1 MTWLIPVFVIGIYLA
16 VVLYIGIFAFRKG
29 RGTGEDFFLASRSI
43 GPLVFFLSLFATNM
57 TSVAILGS
65 SGFAYRRGIGLY
77 GMMASASGFVI
88 PLTLFVIGTRLWAL
102 GKRFGHMTQV
112 AFFRDRWECS
122 AIGTFLFVLTA
133 SMLLPYL
140 IVSVIGG
147 GTILEALTDGHVQFA
162 VGGAIVALVVMGNVF
177 FGGMRGAVLVNVF
190 QTILFLSFGLI
201 AFVVIGHNIPGGFSH
216 TVQDLAH
223 GARVWTLQRTT
234 LLPTGAINER
244 VPQITTTEFLSY
256 CFIPLSSIMFPHM
269 SIMCLTAKKVTSFKK
284 TVILYPLCIMA
295 IWLPCVFLGAI
306 ANGLAPINAALAAQS
321 PDVVHWLHPDPAK
334 PMPAPRIAA
343 LLATVKTPE
352 AQSLLADVKA
362 HTLNEEQFG
371 KRLLKVVGPLKTA
384 NEAQYTTMVVE
395 VKRLANTSPTDSVLL
410 EMLHTYVNPI
420 LAGILAAG
428 IISAVMGS
436 DCHQI
441 LALSTMFTKDVFD
454 YYGGRKRYGEKGTVF
469 MGRVFIIVANLIA
482 YAIALTRPKIFD
494 LAISWSFSGFAALA
508 PVMLAALFWKR
519 STKYGALFAGIFV
532 AATILTVGY
541 VEKHFQNPVGTPPT
555 EHVLASLTILGKPAL
570 ALAKSG
576 RLFIFG
582 FMPVVFMVLGSALCV
597 WIGSLLTA
605 PPSEAT
611 IRKYFA
617 SASDDATSAPRPSGV
632 ATMRA

>member
-29 RGTGEDFFLASRSI
+29 KGTGEDFFLASRSI

-122 AIGTFLFVLTA
+122 AIGTFLFALTA

-147 GTILEALTDGHVQFA
+147 GTILEALTDGHVKFA

-201 AFVVIGHNIPGGFSH
+201 AFMVIGHNIPGGFAH

-234 LLPTGAINER
+234 LLPGGALNER

-284 TVILYPLCIMA
+284 TVVLYPLCIMA

-306 ANGLAPINAALAAQS
+306 ANGLAPINAALASQS
-321 PDVVHWLHPDPAK
+321 PEVSQWLNPATRK
-334 PMPAPRIAA
+334 ATPKIAGMIGA
-343 LLATVKTPE
+343 LKTPG
-352 AQSLLADVKA
+352 AASLLADVNA
-362 HTLNEEQFG
+362 GTVTQEQFA
-371 KRLLKVVGPLKTA
+371 KRLQPIVGSVKAASEP
-384 NEAQYTTMVVE
+384 QYTAMVVE
-395 VKRLANTSPTDSVLL
+395 VKRLANSSPTDNVLL

-454 YYGGRKRYGEKGTVF
+454 YYGGRKRYGEQGTVF
-469 MGRVFIIVANLIA
+469 VGRLFIVVANLVA
-482 YAIALTRPKIFD
+482 YLIALTRPQIFE

-519 STKYGALFAGIFV
+519 STKYGALFAGVFV
-532 AATILTVGY
+532 AVSIVTVGY
-541 VEKHFQNPVGTPPT
+541 IEHHFKPLVGSPPK
-555 EHVLASLTILGKPAL
+555 EYLISSLTIMGKPAL

-582 FMPVVFMVLGSALCV
+582 FMPVVFMVIGSGICV
-597 WIGSLLTA
+597 LVGSLLSA
-605 PPSEAT
+605 PPSDAT

-617 SASDDATSAPRPSGV
+617 RQSDDATTALPAGV
-632 ATMRA
+632 ATTMRA